1 MNAFASESSLARFG
15 LVFGLA
21 RVGEDYLVC
30 LSSDPQMNTMG
41 NEREN
46 SLPETELAIEYGCAG
61 SSGLPFGESVR
72 WGVLE
77 FNFA

>member
-1 MNAFASESSLARFG
+1 
-15 LVFGLA
+15 
-21 RVGEDYLVC
+21 VGEDYLVC

-41 NEREN
+41 DEREN
-46 SLPETELAIEYGCAG
+46 SLPETELAIEYGSTG

-72 WGVLE
+72 CRVLE